1 MGVLDKFGP
10 GSSDER
16 RAGLVEVRVSAHAC
30 PRCGC
35 MVALD
40 LADRHWAWHEAL
52 EPPAGPASVMDA
64 TSHDEDS

>member
-1 MGVLDKFGP
+1 M
-10 GSSDER
+10 
-16 RAGLVEVRVSAHAC
+16 EVRVSAHAC